1 MSKESINI
9 WGIKEFEGDG
19 ISCPII
25 PTNLPWY
32 KKVTLTVF
40 RFGVC
45 PMCVTMS
52 LAFSIKKLFKKAE
65 QQKQIT
71 NGD

>member
-1 MSKESINI
+1 MKESINI
-9 WGIKEFEGDG
+9 WGIAEYEGDG
-19 ISCPII
+19 ITCPII

-32 KKVTLTVF
+32 KKVALTFF

-52 LAFSIKKLFKKAE
+52 LTYKVAHVLGLKKLMEKISK
-65 QQKQIT
+65 
-71 NGD
+71 